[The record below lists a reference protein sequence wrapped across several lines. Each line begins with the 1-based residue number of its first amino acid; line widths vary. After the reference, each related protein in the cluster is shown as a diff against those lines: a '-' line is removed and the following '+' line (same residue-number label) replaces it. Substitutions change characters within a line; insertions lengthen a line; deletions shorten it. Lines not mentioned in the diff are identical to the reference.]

1 MELKE
6 FVQIMQPEIE
16 RRLQDV
22 IDQSVQPDYA
32 ELRSMLRYH
41 LGWEGAGA
49 GPEAQGK
56 RIRPLLVLLSTV
68 AAGGDWHAALPAAA
82 AVELIH
88 NFSLI
93 HDDIQDRSELRRG
106 RQTVWVKWGVAQA
119 INAGDLM
126 FTLAHLSLLDLAKTQ
141 PPEAVVKA
149 SQVLHETCISLT
161 KGQFLDLYNE
171 NEPSMPIDS
180 YWPMV
185 GGKTAAL
192 LAASLELGAIV
203 AQVDAERREAFRR
216 FGYQLGLAFQML
228 DDLLG
233 IWGDAGE
240 TGKSTESDLV
250 SGKKT
255 LPVLYGLRQGGQFAQ
270 RWMSGPIQ
278 AAEVPEAAGWLVE
291 DGARAYTQ
299 READRLTKEALQ
311 SLDESV
317 VERQAGEALRSLA
330 LLLLKRKN

>member
-1 MELKE
+1 MELKD
-6 FVQIMQPEIE
+6 FIAVMQPEIE
-16 RRLQDV
+16 AQLKAV
-22 IDQSVQPDYA
+22 IDRSVGEDYSP
-32 ELRSMLRYH
+32 LRSMLRYH
-41 LGWEGAGA
+41 LGWEGNGA
-49 GPEAQGK
+49 GPDAQGK
-56 RIRPLLVLLSTV
+56 RIRPLVVLLTT
-68 AAGGDWHAALPAAA
+68 AASGGDWRSALPAAA

-106 RQTVWVKWGVAQA
+106 RETIWVKWGMAQA

-126 FTLAHLSLLDLAKTQ
+126 FTLAYLSLLDLQHTE
-141 PPEAVVKA
+141 PPETVLNA
-149 SQVLHETCISLT
+149 SRVLHETCVALT

-171 NEPSMPIDS
+171 NEPSMPMAS

-192 LAASLELGAIV
+192 LAAATELGAIV
-203 AQVDAERREAFRR
+203 ARVDVERQAALRA
-216 FGYQLGLAFQML
+216 FGYELGLAFQML

-233 IWGDAGE
+233 IWGNAGE

-255 LPVLYGLRQGGQFAQ
+255 LPVLYGLQQGGQFAS

-278 AAEVPEAAGWLVE
+278 ADEVPQAAGWLVE
-291 DGARAYTQ
+291 DGARSFTEQ
-299 READRLTKEALQ
+299 EADRLTGEALK
-311 SLDESV
+311 SLEAGV
-317 VERQAGEALRSLA
+317 VEREAGEALRNLA
-330 LLLLKRKN
+330 LLLLNRTS

>member
-1 MELKE
+1 MELKQ
-6 FVQIMQPEIE
+6 FIQIMQPEIE
-16 RRLQDV
+16 QLLQVV
-22 IDQSVQPDYA
+22 IDRSVQGDYP

-41 LGWEGAGA
+41 LGWEGSGA
-49 GPEAQGK
+49 GPDAQGK
-56 RIRPLLVLLSTV
+56 RIRPLIVLLSTA
-68 AAGGDWHAALPAAA
+68 AAGGDWRKALPAAA

-106 RQTVWVKWGVAQA
+106 RPTVWTKWGVAQA

-126 FTLAHLSLLDLAKTQ
+126 FTLAYISLLDLEKTE
-141 PPEAVVKA
+141 PPETVVKA
-149 SQVLHETCISLT
+149 SRVLHETCVSLT

-171 NEPSMPIDS
+171 NEPSMPVDS

-192 LAASLELGAIV
+192 LAASAELGAIV
-203 AQVDAERREAFRR
+203 AQADGERRAAFHR

-233 IWGDAGE
+233 IWGNADQ

-255 LPVLYGLRQGGQFAQ
+255 LPVLYGLQQGGQFAS
-270 RWMSGPIQ
+270 RWMSGPIH
-278 AAEVPEAAGWLVE
+278 AVEVPEAAGWLVQ

-299 READRLTKEALQ
+299 QEADRLTKEALQ
-311 SLDESV
+311 SLDEGIV
-317 VERQAGEALRSLA
+317 ADEAGGALRSLA
-330 LLLLKRKN
+330 LMLLKRQS